1 MKDHREI
8 GRDQD
13 LFLFH
18 ELSPGSPIWLPMGV
32 RLLSTIQNW
41 MRGLLKGYQEI
52 QTPIMWKSELF
63 ATSGHLDHF
72 RENMYFVQNEDEEH
86 ALKPMNCPASMLVY
100 KSRQFSYRDLPVRYA
115 DFGTLH
121 RNETSGAI
129 GGLTRCRMFHQDDAH
144 IFLAP
149 EQLEKEIAEL
159 IQLVKY
165 VYNFFGMEI
174 KSRISTR
181 PKKFMGEASLWDHAE
196 SVLKNALGS
205 SEIAEGEG
213 AFYGPKIDF
222 TVKDSLGREWQT
234 ATIQLDFQLPERFDL
249 RYADVDNQV
258 KRPVVIHRAILG
270 SFERF
275 IGVLLEHYQGKLP
288 IWLAPIQAVILPISE
303 KQMNYAN
310 ESAKLLG
317 EYRIEVDNSNETLGH
332 KIALW
337 SSKMV
342 PYFIIVGGREEASKR
357 YTLRDR
363 DAKKSEVSL
372 EELKEIL

>member
-249 RYADVDNQV
+249 
-258 KRPVVIHRAILG
+258 
-270 SFERF
+270 
-275 IGVLLEHYQGKLP
+275 
-288 IWLAPIQAVILPISE
+288 
-303 KQMNYAN
+303 
-310 ESAKLLG
+310 
-317 EYRIEVDNSNETLGH
+317 
-332 KIALW
+332 
-337 SSKMV
+337 
-342 PYFIIVGGREEASKR
+342 
-357 YTLRDR
+357 
-363 DAKKSEVSL
+363 
-372 EELKEIL
+372 